1 MELLLCVVFLVST
14 LSTGFAQVLPPTF
27 QLCHRSDPKFDKCLS
42 EAITGA
48 LRAMKN
54 GIPEFGILPINPLAI
69 SALSIQQGAS
79 SPINLKQDFK
89 NLKLTHLADSVVTRS
104 KTDLDKFVLRSE
116 AVTPYME
123 IFGDYTMEGRV
134 LLLPVTGRGFA
145 NITLH
150 GLKTKHELIGEPVQ
164 QNGETFMRIKKYN
177 VKLEEP
183 KHMTIFFGNLFNGD
197 VALGNAMNG
206 VMNDNWQLMF
216 RELRGAFEDT
226 FGYIFKD
233 ISNKLFLKVPMNRI
247 FLN

>member
-1 MELLLCVVFLVST
+1 MELLLCVVLLVSM
-14 LSTGFAQVLPPTF
+14 LSTGFAKDLPQTF
-27 QLCHRSDPKFDKCLS
+27 QLCHRRDPNFNKCLS

-54 GIPEFGILPINPLAI
+54 GVPEFGILPISPLSV

-79 SPINLKQDFK
+79 SPINLKQEFK
-89 NLKLTHLADSVVTRS
+89 NVKLAHLTDSVVTRT
-104 KTDLDKFVLRSE
+104 KMDLNNFVLRAE
-116 AVTPYME
+116 AITPYTE
-123 IFGDYTMEGRV
+123 IYGDYQMEGRV
-134 LLLPVTGRGFA
+134 LLLPVTGKGFA

-150 GLKTKHELIGEPVQ
+150 GLKTKHELIGEPIQ
-164 QNGETFMRIKKYN
+164 QNGETYMRIKKYN
-177 VKLEEP
+177 VRLEEP
-183 KHMTIFFGNLFNGD
+183 KHMTIYFGNLFNGD

-233 ISNKLFLKVPMNRI
+233 ISNKLFLKVPLTKI
-247 FLN
+247 FLE

>member
-1 MELLLCVVFLVST
+1 M
-14 LSTGFAQVLPPTF
+14 
-27 QLCHRSDPKFDKCLS
+27 
-42 EAITGA
+42 
-48 LRAMKN
+48 
-54 GIPEFGILPINPLAI
+54 
-69 SALSIQQGAS
+69 
-79 SPINLKQDFK
+79 
-89 NLKLTHLADSVVTRS
+89 
-104 KTDLDKFVLRSE
+104 LRSE

-197 VALGNAMNG
+197 VALGKM
-206 VMNDNWQLMF
+206 
-216 RELRGAFEDT
+216 
-226 FGYIFKD
+226 
-233 ISNKLFLKVPMNRI
+233 LF
-247 FLN
+247 F